1 MNVRGGHFLK
11 NDIATFDAPFFTVT
25 PNEAKAMDPQQ
36 RIMLELV
43 YESLESGQFL
53 LNSCVGYSNIEIS
66 TNIGIIAGISMHS
79 VVGSNTSCFVGC
91 SNKDYDILGGKD
103 GEDLAK
109 YHVTG
114 TSDATLSNRLSW
126 FYDLHGPNLC
136 LDTACSSSIVAL
148 HLACQSLRA
157 GESKM
162 VSTSSTFRYLRSV
175 LTNIV
180 VNLRSR

>member
-11 NDIATFDAPFFTVT
+11 NDIAAFDAPFFTIT

-43 YESLESGQFL
+43 YESLESGKILETSYFRH
-53 LNSCVGYSNIEIS
+53 SIIRTS
-66 TNIGIIAGISMHS
+66 TNLRILAGMSMHDL
-79 VVGSNTSCFVGC
+79 VGSDTSCFVGC

-126 FYDLHGPNLC
+126 FYDLHGPNFC

-162 VSTSSTFRYLRSV
+162 VSTS
-175 LTNIV
+175 NDIAA
-180 VNLRSR
+180 

>member
-1 MNVRGGHFLK
+1 MQNL
-11 NDIATFDAPFFTVT
+11 
-25 PNEAKAMDPQQ
+25 
-36 RIMLELV
+36 
-43 YESLESGQFL
+43 
-53 LNSCVGYSNIEIS
+53 
-66 TNIGIIAGISMHS
+66 
-79 VVGSNTSCFVGC
+79 VGSDTSCFVGC

-103 GEDLAK
+103 GEDFAK
-109 YHVTG
+109 YHITG

-162 VSTSSTFRYLRSV
+162 VSTPHAHAA
-175 LTNIV
+175 
-180 VNLRSR
+180 